1 MSKKM
6 ILTGTALV
14 LIFATALPVY
24 AQSTTQQTNP
34 GFMSEISNILLSLF
48 HHQTATSGQTQT
60 QSMPNMPVPT
70 GQTGQTVPSGSMQ
83 PAPSGTSGSG
93 YLSMQQRRLSFLVQQ
108 GKITQ
113 AQEQAILTELTT
125 VQNEL
130 TNWAQ
135 SQGIN
140 PDYVIGSPTIGDF
153 TPGGPRVSP
162 MIYNSNKSQGFS
174 SHPMM
179 QGGQGFQG
187 GGVQNGQQQQQGQ

>member
-1 MSKKM
+1 M

-24 AQSTTQQTNP
+24 AQSTTPQANQ
-34 GFMSEISNILLSLF
+34 GFMSEISNLLLSLF
-48 HHQTATSGQTQT
+48 HHQTGTNGQTQT
-60 QSMPNMPVPT
+60 QSMPNMPVPS
-70 GQTGQTVPSGSMQ
+70 GQTGQTAPSGSMQ
-83 PAPSGTSGSG
+83 PAPSGTAGSG

-130 TNWAQ
+130 TSWAQ

-140 PDYVIGSPTIGDF
+140 PDYVIGDPMVGGF

-162 MIYNSNKSQGFS
+162 MIYNSNQSQG

-187 GGVQNGQQQQQGQ
+187 GGGQNGQPQQQRQGQ